1 MGKKSEFEKAL
12 HNFTMDMACGDAIR
26 ALTDRGYAPQQIKD
40 TLTFPAPISHIA
52 NVMWDRLVATRKILL
67 SDPSAIAASDD
78 TAESGTGSA
87 GILSD
92 DFEIIERR
100 DEYGRKSFLRIK
112 KESSE
117 EIVFS
122 PEDYVQYETV
132 WVLKSALEQVSLLSD
147 HIPLKVR
154 NTGSH
159 RDM

>member
-1 MGKKSEFEKAL
+1 MAKKSEFEKAL

-52 NVMWDRLVATRKILL
+52 QVMWDRLVATRKILL
-67 SDPSAIAASDD
+67 SDPYSLIS
-78 TAESGTGSA
+78 SGNPGENGAGSE
-87 GILSD
+87 GIPAD

-117 EIVFS
+117 ESIFS
-122 PEDYVQYETV
+122 PEDYVRYETV
-132 WVLKSALEQVSLLSD
+132 WVIKSALEQVSLLSD

-159 RDM
+159 QDK